1 MYEQFW
7 LPYQNP
13 IIEECR
19 RHGVELFCL
28 WTAGNIVPLL
38 PLVMRNGINATWPL
52 ERVAGMDPAMLRKR
66 FGRELRL
73 AGGISKEA
81 LIEGPS
87 AIDAEITR
95 LMPLIRDGGFI
106 PAVDDMPPPEV
117 SFAHFSYYVEALRR
131 IEV

>member
-1 MYEQFW
+1 
-7 LPYQNP
+7 
-13 IIEECR
+13 
-19 RHGVELFCL
+19 VCL

-38 PLVMRNGINATWPL
+38 PLVMRNGINCTWPL

-81 LIEGPS
+81 LIAGPE
-87 AIDAEITR
+87 AIDREIEQ
-95 LMPLIRDGGFI
+95 LMPVVRDGGFI
-106 PAVDDMPPPEV
+106 PALDDMPPAEV
-117 SFAHFSYYVEALRR
+117 PLAHFAHMIEAMRR